1 MSGYRGGIFKCP
13 FYSRDY
19 RDYLNCEGAQVK
31 LPKEELD
38 EYTRRYCANE
48 EWRRCPTSG
57 ADAALRKD
65 GEPMSER
72 NRDKV
77 KRLEHELG
85 RYQKKVGELMKANA
99 KLREDMKGLNQL
111 RMAFDAWIIQIAL
124 SYGEAVKDPN
134 TGEDIPRMKALHLER
149 PKVNPL
155 LGQYE
160 IHQRVDEK
168 NVMHIAVGLRDDPC
182 DHNGAKEAEE

>member
-1 MSGYRGGIFKCP
+1 MS
-13 FYSRDY
+13 
-19 RDYLNCEGAQVK
+19 
-31 LPKEELD
+31 
-38 EYTRRYCANE
+38 T
-48 EWRRCPTSG
+48 
-57 ADAALRKD
+57 
-65 GEPMSER
+65 R

-124 SYGEAVKDPN
+124 AYGEAVKDPD
-134 TGEDIPRMKALHLER
+134 TGEDIPRMKALKPER

-168 NVMHIAVGLRDDPC
+168 NVMHIAVGLRDDSADDPC
-182 DHNGAKEAEE
+182 DHNGTKEAEE

>member
-1 MSGYRGGIFKCP
+1 
-13 FYSRDY
+13 
-19 RDYLNCEGAQVK
+19 
-31 LPKEELD
+31 
-38 EYTRRYCANE
+38 
-48 EWRRCPTSG
+48 
-57 ADAALRKD
+57 
-65 GEPMSER
+65 MSER

-77 KRLEHELG
+77 KQLEHELG

-124 SYGEAVKDPN
+124 AYGEAVKDPD
-134 TGEDIPRMKALHLER
+134 TGEDIPRMKALKLEM

-168 NVMHIAVGLRDDPC
+168 NVMHIAVGLRDDPADGKRETTWNAPEIVQERSEC
-182 DHNGAKEAEE
+182 EKREMTPPEDKNAQSASQGDLWEAHDGTDIG

>member
-1 MSGYRGGIFKCP
+1 
-13 FYSRDY
+13 
-19 RDYLNCEGAQVK
+19 
-31 LPKEELD
+31 
-38 EYTRRYCANE
+38 
-48 EWRRCPTSG
+48 
-57 ADAALRKD
+57 
-65 GEPMSER
+65 MSER

-124 SYGEAVKDPN
+124 AYGEAGKDPD
-134 TGEDIPRMKALHLER
+134 TGEDIPRMKVLHLER

-155 LGQYE
+155 LGKYE

-168 NVMHIAVGLRDDPC
+168 NVMHIAVGLRDDPA
-182 DHNGAKEAEE
+182 DSKEEAHDGADIS

>member
-1 MSGYRGGIFKCP
+1 
-13 FYSRDY
+13 
-19 RDYLNCEGAQVK
+19 
-31 LPKEELD
+31 
-38 EYTRRYCANE
+38 
-48 EWRRCPTSG
+48 
-57 ADAALRKD
+57 
-65 GEPMSER
+65 MSER

-99 KLREDMKGLNQL
+99 KLREDIKGLNQL

-124 SYGEAVKDPN
+124 AYGEAVKDPD
-134 TGEDIPRMKALHLER
+134 TGEDIPRMKALRLER

-155 LGQYE
+155 LGKYE

-168 NVMHIAVGLRDDPC
+168 NVMHIAVGLRDDP
-182 DHNGAKEAEE
+182 DDDKRETEAADGLDKC

>member
-1 MSGYRGGIFKCP
+1 
-13 FYSRDY
+13 
-19 RDYLNCEGAQVK
+19 
-31 LPKEELD
+31 
-38 EYTRRYCANE
+38 
-48 EWRRCPTSG
+48 
-57 ADAALRKD
+57 
-65 GEPMSER
+65 MSER

-124 SYGEAVKDPN
+124 VYGEAVKDPD
-134 TGEDIPRMKALHLER
+134 TGEEIPRMKALHLER
-149 PKVNPL
+149 PKVTPL
-155 LGQYE
+155 LGEYE

-168 NVMHIAVGLRDDPC
+168 NVMHIAVGLRDDPA
-182 DHNGAKEAEE
+182 DSKAEVNDGADIS

>member
-1 MSGYRGGIFKCP
+1 
-13 FYSRDY
+13 
-19 RDYLNCEGAQVK
+19 
-31 LPKEELD
+31 
-38 EYTRRYCANE
+38 
-48 EWRRCPTSG
+48 
-57 ADAALRKD
+57 
-65 GEPMSER
+65 MSER

-77 KRLEHELG
+77 KQLEHELG

-111 RMAFDAWIIQIAL
+111 RMALDAWIIQIAL
-124 SYGEAVKDPN
+124 AYGEAVNDPD
-134 TGEDIPRMKALHLER
+134 TGEEIPRMKALKLER

-168 NVMHIAVGLRDDPC
+168 NVMHIAVGLRDDPA
-182 DHNGAKEAEE
+182 DGKREAAGNAHEIVQEHSEYEKREMTPPEDKNAQSASQGDLWEAHDGTDIG

>member
-1 MSGYRGGIFKCP
+1 
-13 FYSRDY
+13 
-19 RDYLNCEGAQVK
+19 
-31 LPKEELD
+31 
-38 EYTRRYCANE
+38 
-48 EWRRCPTSG
+48 
-57 ADAALRKD
+57 
-65 GEPMSER
+65 MSER

-85 RYQKKVGELMKANA
+85 RYQKKVGELMEANA

-124 SYGEAVKDPN
+124 AYGEAVKDPD
-134 TGEDIPRMKALHLER
+134 TGEDIPRMKALRLER

-155 LGQYE
+155 LGEYE

-168 NVMHIAVGLRDDPC
+168 NVMHIAVGLRDDPA
-182 DHNGAKEAEE
+182 DSKQEVAGNAPESAQERSEYEKREMTPPEDKNAQSAFQGDLQEAHDGADIS

>member
-1 MSGYRGGIFKCP
+1 
-13 FYSRDY
+13 
-19 RDYLNCEGAQVK
+19 
-31 LPKEELD
+31 
-38 EYTRRYCANE
+38 
-48 EWRRCPTSG
+48 
-57 ADAALRKD
+57 
-65 GEPMSER
+65 MSER

-85 RYQKKVGELMKANA
+85 RYQKKVGELMEANA

-124 SYGEAVKDPN
+124 TYGEAVKDPD
-134 TGEDIPRMKALHLER
+134 TGEDIPRMKALRLER

-155 LGQYE
+155 LGEYE

-168 NVMHIAVGLRDDPC
+168 NVMHIAVGLRDDP
-182 DHNGAKEAEE
+182 DDDKRETEAADGLDKC